1 MSTSI
6 LAPAAALVAWTILVL
21 FWMAARRFPALKQ
34 AGIDLS
40 RPLPGGRRGQDLEG
54 VIPDSAN
61 WIAHNYAHLLEQPTA
76 FYAVCAILAITG
88 SAGSWDL
95 RLAWA
100 YVGLR
105 VAHSL
110 VQCTVNYVP
119 VCFGLFLLSTFCLLG
134 LTVSALEA
142 TL

>member
-1 MSTSI
+1 VSQSI
-6 LAPAAALVAWTILVL
+6 LAPAAVLVAWTILVL
-21 FWMAARRFPALKQ
+21 FWMAARRFPAMKQ

-119 VCFGLFLLSTFCLLG
+119 VRFGLFLLSTFCLLG
-134 LTVSALEA
+134 LAVSALKA